1 MMYKKYIKP
10 SFDFLFALML
20 LSILSPIA
28 VVITGILMITNDGK
42 PFFFQLRP
50 GRNEKIFGI
59 LKFKTMNDKKDSNGN
74 LLPDHQRITSFG
86 LFLRK
91 SSLDEIPQLINIIK
105 GDMSFVGP
113 RPLRVH
119 YLPYYTEEERRRHT
133 IRPGITGLAQV
144 SGRNLLNWDD
154 RLIKDIEYL
163 DKMSFYFDMTILFK
177 TFLKVITSK
186 DVAVDQSVL
195 MENFDDYRKKKD

>member
-1 MMYKKYIKP
+1 
-10 SFDFLFALML
+10 
-20 LSILSPIA
+20 
-28 VVITGILMITNDGK
+28 
-42 PFFFQLRP
+42 
-50 GRNEKIFGI
+50 
-59 LKFKTMNDKKDSNGN
+59 MNDKKDSHGE
-74 LLPDHQRITSFG
+74 LLSDQERITGFG

-195 MENFDDYRKKKD
+195 MENFDDYRKKKID